1 MEGLEAL
8 TAADRALDALHDAA
22 SFAGA
27 EHGNAHAESLMHYH
41 RALTRT
47 LTDAFDA
54 SMRAR
59 DLTLPKRDQAALRAY
74 AVAIAMQVSE
84 DAEAVQ
90 QRHRDLITAAI
101 PKGPG
106 AKHLVDA
113 TFAALKMQAGQWWD
127 GHMPLGQLKSAAIA
141 KQDWKTYRKAPAW
154 VPYVAI
160 GGGIGAS
167 AAVAMSLFL

>member
-8 TAADRALDALHDAA
+8 TSADRALDALRDAA
-22 SFAGA
+22 SFADA
-27 EHGNAHAESLMHYH
+27 EHGNAHAASLMHYH
-41 RALTRT
+41 RALTET
-47 LTDAFDA
+47 LTEAFDA

-59 DLTLPKRDQAALRAY
+59 DLTLSKRDRAALRAY
-74 AVAIAMQVSE
+74 AVAVATQVSE

-90 QRHRDLITAAI
+90 QRHRELVTAAI

-127 GHMPLGQLKSAAIA
+127 GHMPLGQLKSAAVA
-141 KQDWKTYRKAPAW
+141 KRDWKTYRKAPTW

-160 GGGIGAS
+160 GGGVGAS
-167 AAVAMSLFL
+167 AAAALSMFL